1 MLPSAVGLC
10 LAHSLTGAE
19 RASKREEDRKRER
32 ERDCFAGHTVHIVIS
47 KHASESQES
56 FSLFLCGT
64 GSHLSRA
71 IYQLFG
77 L

>member
-32 ERDCFAGHTVHIVIS
+32 ERERERDTTS
-47 KHASESQES
+47 
-56 FSLFLCGT
+56 
-64 GSHLSRA
+64 
-71 IYQLFG
+71 
-77 L
+77 